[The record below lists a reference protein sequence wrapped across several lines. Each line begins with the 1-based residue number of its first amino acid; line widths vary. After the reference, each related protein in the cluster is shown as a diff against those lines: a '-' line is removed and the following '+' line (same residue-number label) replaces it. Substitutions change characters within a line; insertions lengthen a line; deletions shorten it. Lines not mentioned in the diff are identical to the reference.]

1 MRSIANYFHYL
12 FLSTKGL
19 VLVAISLI
27 ALVTAIWGTLSGP
40 MAEIGVKDITVRLL
54 GMDLVPLE
62 REGRLIMLYHTIAM
76 TIVSILVYF
85 ITSIV
90 PMKKHEQST
99 INGTITIGYL
109 TALIFGLWFG
119 YFGHNYLF
127 HGLFLVGQAL
137 IFFAGLLLAK
147 ALWPWNKEYYI
158 TDTEYAHTKKGI
170 DLERTAFFTMAAC
183 TLGSSLFGAIP
194 GSYWPTTS
202 FETFL
207 AENLIREPHHSSL
220 ELAII
225 GHLHIMLTLIG
236 VAITLVI
243 GRWMDFKGLIH
254 KFAMPL
260 MIIGCVVITLAV
272 WMVVPFEPYAHIF
285 IYVGAVPCLLAA
297 LLLVIFTWKKLIRD
311 RIAEQGI
318 ENAGIWQKLMALFH
332 DPLKFGATWQMV
344 FMNFNT
350 TFVGIFMAITLEK
363 TMRVMPAREE
373 SITLTGHWHI
383 LASIMATIILMY
395 YADICGLKGRIRQWF
410 GWILIIGSDIAFG
423 AMTAFSLK
431 RLFITEYAQQGL
443 VDMLFIFADIGL
455 SAVLII
461 LAVLLLWRLF
471 DLFRKDGLWK
481 REFDNPKLEVN
492 RTSPPLSS
500 SDAYR
505 VSEQEVE

>member
-1 MRSIANYFHYL
+1 MRYLLNRLHYL

-19 VLVAISLI
+19 VLVAISLV

-40 MAEIGVKDITVRLL
+40 MAEVGVKNITVRIL
-54 GMDLVPLE
+54 GMELLPLE

-76 TIVSILVYF
+76 TIVSIVVYF

-147 ALWPWNKEYYI
+147 ALWPWKKEYYV
-158 TDTEYAHTKKGI
+158 TNPEYSHTKRGI
-170 DLERTAFFTMAAC
+170 DLERAAFFTMAAC

-207 AENLIREPHHSSL
+207 AENLIREPHHSPL

-243 GRWMDFKGLIH
+243 GRWMDFKGLLH
-254 KFAMPL
+254 KIAMPL
-260 MIIGCVVITLAV
+260 MILGCIVITLAV

-285 IYVGAVPCLLAA
+285 IYIGAVPALFAA
-297 LLLVIFTWKKLIRD
+297 LLLVIFTWAKLIRE

-318 ENAGIWQKLMALFH
+318 KKAGFRQKLMALFH

-344 FMNFNT
+344 FMNFNA

-410 GWILIIGSDIAFG
+410 GWVLIIGSDIAFG
-423 AMTAFSLK
+423 SMTAFSLK
-431 RLFITEYAQQGL
+431 RLYITEYAQQTL
-443 VDMLFIFADIGL
+443 VDTLFFLADIGL

-471 DLFRKDGLWK
+471 DLSKKDGLWK
-481 REFDNPKLEVN
+481 RESDNPELEVQK
-492 RTSPPLSS
+492 TSPSLSS
-500 SDAYR
+500 SNVY
-505 VSEQEVE
+505 SKQEVK